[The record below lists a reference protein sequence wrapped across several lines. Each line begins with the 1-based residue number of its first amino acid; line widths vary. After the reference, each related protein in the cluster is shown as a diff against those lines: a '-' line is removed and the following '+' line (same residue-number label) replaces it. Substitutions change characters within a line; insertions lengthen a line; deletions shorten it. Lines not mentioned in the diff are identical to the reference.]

1 MIILVPSP
9 LSQSK
14 PALSVLGADL
24 PHIQACRTW
33 LVENAKPARAAL
45 QFFDMPVPIRDLEIL
60 QIQDLKPAQ
69 RSELI
74 SKAKAGLPI
83 AVMSDAGCPGIA
95 DPGAEIV
102 ALAHEQNCPVLPLVG
117 PSSIILGLMGSGLN
131 GQNFHFHGYPPL
143 QADERTKWI
152 VESEKRSRAEQS
164 TQIVIETPFRN
175 QKLLEALLEKLAPNT
190 KLCIARDLTGEHELL
205 KTMSISAW
213 KKQVP
218 ELGKHPTLFLW
229 KAA

>member
-9 LSQSK
+9 LSQSR
-14 PALSVLGADL
+14 PALPVLAADL
-24 PHIQACRTW
+24 PHIQSCRTW

-45 QFFDMPVPIRDLEIL
+45 QFFNMPVPIRELEIL
-60 QIQDLKPAQ
+60 QIQDLNPTQ

-74 SKAKAGLPI
+74 KKAKAGLPV

-102 ALAHEQNCPVLPLVG
+102 ALAHDQQCPILPLVG

-143 QADERTKWI
+143 QTDERDKWI
-152 VESEKRSRAEQS
+152 VDSERRSKMEKS
-164 TQIVIETPFRN
+164 TQMVIETPFRN
-175 QKLLEALLEKLAPNT
+175 QKLLDALLIRLNPT
-190 KLCIARDLTGEHELL
+190 TRLCIARDLTGEHELL
-205 KTMSISAW
+205 KTQAVAVW

-218 ELGKHPTLFLW
+218 DLGKHPTLFLW
-229 KAA
+229 QAA

>member
-14 PALSVLGADL
+14 PTLPILNADL
-24 PHIQACRTW
+24 PLVQTCRTW

-45 QFFDMPVPIRDLEIL
+45 QFFDMPVPIRELEIL
-60 QIQDLKPAQ
+60 QIQDLNPAQ
-69 RSELI
+69 RVDWI
-74 SKAKAGLPI
+74 KKAKSGTAI

-95 DPGAEIV
+95 DPGAELV
-102 ALAHEQNCPVLPLVG
+102 ALAHNHNCPVLPLVG
-117 PSSIILGLMGSGLN
+117 PSSILLGLMGSGLN

-143 QADERTKWI
+143 QTDERDKWI
-152 VESEKRSRAEQS
+152 SDSEKRSKMEKS
-164 TQIVIETPFRN
+164 TQLVIETPFRN
-175 QKLLEALLEKLAPNT
+175 QKLLEALLSKLNPT
-190 KLCIARDLTGEHELL
+190 TQLCIGRDLTGDHELL
-205 KTMSISAW
+205 KTQTVAMW

-229 KAA
+229 QAT

>member
-14 PALSVLGADL
+14 PVLPVLAADL

-45 QFFDMPVPIRDLEIL
+45 QFFQMPVPIRDLEIV
-60 QIQDLKPAQ
+60 QIQDLNATE
-69 RSELI
+69 RSEWVK
-74 SKAKAGLPI
+74 KAKAGQPI
-83 AVMSDAGCPGIA
+83 AVMSDAGCPGVA
-95 DPGAEIV
+95 DPGAEMV
-102 ALAHEQNCPVLPLVG
+102 ALAHEHQCPVLPLVG

-143 QADERTKWI
+143 QTDERDKWI
-152 VESEKRSRAEQS
+152 ADSDRRSKLEKS
-164 TQIVIETPFRN
+164 TQMVIETPFRN
-175 QKLLEALLEKLAPNT
+175 QKLLEALLSKLSPST
-190 KLCIARDLTGEHELL
+190 RLCIGRDLTGEHELL
-205 KTMSISAW
+205 KTQAVAAW

-229 KAA
+229 QAT